1 VSSRP
6 GSWLIELRPDQW
18 TKNIIVFA
26 ALVFG
31 KQLLDPLAVFYSCMA
46 FAVFCAASSS
56 VYVVNDVMDRE
67 LDRLHP
73 EKRNRPIAAG
83 LISVPSASIGAALLG
98 SAALAGAAWVG
109 PGLLFFTGCYLI
121 LNLFYS
127 GFLKHVVLLD
137 VIVIALGFVL
147 RAVAGAAAIGV
158 EISAWLVVC
167 TFMVMLFLA
176 LGKRR
181 AEVAAYEDAGA
192 QRPASRSYTVE
203 LLDQLMTVVVAATIV
218 SYCLYTLD
226 PAVREKFQVA
236 HLEATVPFVV
246 YGLFRYLYLVRCTAA
261 GENPSRLVITDRPV
275 LTTVVLWG
283 LVVVALIYVGS
294 GPLA

>member
-236 HLEATVPFVV
+236 HLEATAARRRARTPR
-246 YGLFRYLYLVRCTAA
+246 GSSSPIVRC
-261 GENPSRLVITDRPV
+261 
-275 LTTVVLWG
+275 
-283 LVVVALIYVGS
+283 
-294 GPLA
+294 